1 MRAAKSPIPSLIVQ
15 QAAQGAEVDPC
26 LAKQLGFCIS
36 VAGGRGN
43 LHYPTYSSKLSS
55 LTMTFILG
63 MHWGTCPG
71 RQKPAKVHAAH
82 SIPQHQLLC
91 PSAVPLKGLATSAA

>member
-1 MRAAKSPIPSLIVQ
+1 MWAAKSPIPSLILQ
-15 QAAQGAEVDPC
+15 QAVQGAEVDPY

-55 LTMTFILG
+55 L
-63 MHWGTCPG
+63 
-71 RQKPAKVHAAH
+71 K
-82 SIPQHQLLC
+82 
-91 PSAVPLKGLATSAA
+91 